1 MAALFPPQNR
11 DWALPSEANL
21 TPRAAERI
29 CREAAKG
36 AFDEAAQSLNID
48 WKMQWDG
55 KQIERWSEA
64 CGRSMVASRDRQTQ
78 AQREGRYVEGPA
90 NAPQLLVIGMD
101 GGRWQS
107 REKDE
112 ETGSRWKEDKVLSV
126 SSYIPGDGLEGE
138 DARKP
143 RSGERFQGVLPPL
156 AERPVFAIRKRATVV
171 FTLDDYVSR
180 GILSAEGAATLRAAV
195 VDRKNILVAGGTGSG
210 KTTLVNA
217 ILAEPAFTHD
227 RVVIIEDTK
236 ELQCSAEDK
245 VELLTKNSE
254 PRVTMTDL
262 LRMTL
267 RLRPDRIIIGEVR
280 GGEALAMLKAWN
292 TGHPGGVAT
301 VHANS
306 AADALQRIE
315 DLVGEASAVIPR
327 RSIASAIN
335 LVAFIERVGEAP
347 GRRVSSILAVNG
359 LLGDSYTMVE
369 QPGARK

>member
-1 MAALFPPQNR
+1 MLSSQDSVRHRHAESLYHALGPLVAEALNRPDVVEVMANPDGTLWVDRAGVGRERVGRIEP
-11 DWALPSEANL
+11 A
-21 TPRAAERI
+21 AAETTIRLLASHMGETVNTD
-29 CREAAKG
+29 RP
-36 AFDEAAQSLNID
+36 S
-48 WKMQWDG
+48 
-55 KQIERWSEA
+55 
-64 CGRSMVASRDRQTQ
+64 VA
-78 AQREGRYVEGPA
+78 G
-90 NAPQLLVIGMD
+90 
-101 GGRWQS
+101 
-107 REKDE
+107 
-112 ETGSRWKEDKVLSV
+112 VL
-126 SSYIPGDGLEGE
+126 
-138 DARKP
+138 P

-156 AERPVFAIRKRATVV
+156 AERPVFTIRKRATVV
-171 FTLDDYVSR
+171 FTLDDYVTR
-180 GILSAEGAATLRAAV
+180 GILSAKGAATLRAAV
-195 VDRKNILVAGGTGSG
+195 AERKNILVAGGTGSG

-236 ELQCSAEDK
+236 ELQCPAEDK

-315 DLVGEASAVIPR
+315 DLVGEASAIIPT

-335 LVAFIERVGEAP
+335 LIAFIERIGQAP
-347 GRRVSSILAVNG
+347 GRRVSSILTVNG
-359 LLGDSYTMVE
+359 LLGDSYAIIE
-369 QPGARK
+369 QTGVRG